1 MSGYPI
7 FINFAFVIELD
18 RHIEIL
24 LLSNDC
30 VILPGFGGFMAHH
43 VDARRDD
50 SDGSFLPPLRTIGF
64 NPKLT
69 LNDSLL
75 AQSYVEAYD
84 ISYPD
89 AVMRIED
96 EVRELRQ
103 HLENDGSYELNDIGI
118 LRMNVDGHYEFEP
131 CEAGILTP
139 TLYGLSSFEMRSIAD
154 INQELLAQMAADTQ
168 SAMPTLA
175 VETQPLS
182 EADDENSRGTSGSRQ
197 VALWRNL
204 AVACIA
210 LLVFLLVPAPL
221 ANNARLMESKIDTRL
236 LQRIMPKNVTVGE
249 ASVREAL
256 THRSNKSAPT
266 STGEGHAEM
275 GGQQKSGF
283 TLVLASRVTR
293 RNAADYVEQL
303 QKEGYQQAEVF
314 SRRNNTKV
322 IYGNYKTQGEAYRQL
337 NKMHDKA
344 PFAEAWVMEF

>member
-1 MSGYPI
+1 M
-7 FINFAFVIELD
+7 IELD

-30 VILPGFGGFMAHH
+30 VILPGFGGFMAHY
-43 VDARRDD
+43 VDAHRDD
-50 SDGSFLPPLRTIGF
+50 SDGTFLPPLRTIGF
-64 NPKLT
+64 NPKLI

-103 HLENDGSYELNDIGI
+103 HLENDGSYELNDIGL
-118 LRMNVDGHYEFEP
+118 LRMNDDGNYEFEP

-139 TLYGLSSFEMRSIAD
+139 SLYGLSSFEMKSIAY
-154 INQELLAQMAADTQ
+154 INQELMAQLAIEEKPAVAALT
-168 SAMPTLA
+168 
-175 VETQPLS
+175 VETLS
-182 EADDENSRGTSGSRQ
+182 LAETTEAATGEASGNRQ

-221 ANNARLMESKIDTRL
+221 VNNTRLMEGKVDTEL
-236 LQRIMPKNVTVGE
+236 LQRIMPKNVTTGE
-249 ASVREAL
+249 TSVREAVA
-256 THRSNKSAPT
+256 HRNAKPAMPT
-266 STGEGHAEM
+266 AAEKPV
-275 GGQQKSGF
+275 GVASDEKSGF

-293 RNAADYVEQL
+293 RNAASYVEQL
-303 QKEGYQQAEVF
+303 RKKGYDEAEVYT
-314 SRRNNTKV
+314 RRKNTKV

-337 NKMHDKA
+337 NKMHDEA

>member
-1 MSGYPI
+1 
-7 FINFAFVIELD
+7 
-18 RHIEIL
+18 
-24 LLSNDC
+24 
-30 VILPGFGGFMAHH
+30 MAHH

-96 EVRELRQ
+96 EVRELKQ
-103 HLENDGSYELNDIGI
+103 HLENDGSYELNDIGQ
-118 LRMNVDGHYEFEP
+118 LRMNDDGHYEFEP

-139 TLYGLSSFEMRSIAD
+139 SLYGLSSFELRSVAD
-154 INQELLAQMAADTQ
+154 INQELAAQLAAEEKQAL
-168 SAMPTLA
+168 PTLT
-175 VETQPLS
+175 VESTSLS
-182 EADDENSRGTSGSRQ
+182 TTAEEETLEAAGSRQ

-221 ANNARLMESKIDTRL
+221 ANNSRLLESKIDTGL
-236 LQRIMPKNVTVGE
+236 LQRIMPKNFTVGE
-249 ASVREAL
+249 TSIREAVA
-256 THRSNKSAPT
+256 HRNDRPSATAAEAMPAEVS
-266 STGEGHAEM
+266 STD
-275 GGQQKSGF
+275 KRGF
-283 TLVLASRVTR
+283 TLVLASKVSQ
-293 RNAADYVEQL
+293 RNASEYVEKL
-303 QKEGYQQAEVF
+303 HKDGFEEAEVF
-314 SRRNNTKV
+314 TRRKNTKV

-337 NKMHDKA
+337 NQLHGKA

>member
-1 MSGYPI
+1 LSGCPI

-50 SDGSFLPPLRTIGF
+50 SDGCFLPPLRTIGF

-154 INQELLAQMAADTQ
+154 INQELLVQMAAETQ

-175 VETQPLS
+175 VETQLLA
-182 EADDENSRGTSGSRQ
+182 EAGDEDCRETSGSRQ

-249 ASVREAL
+249 AGVREAL
-256 THRSNKSAPT
+256 AHRSNKLAQT
-266 STGEGHAEM
+266 STGDGEAKT

-293 RNAADYVEQL
+293 RNAASYVEQL
-303 QKEGYQQAEVF
+303 QKEGYQQVEVF
-314 SRRNNTKV
+314 TRRSNTKV
-322 IYGNYKTQGEAYRQL
+322 IYGNYKTRGEAYRQL
-337 NKMHDKA
+337 KKMHDKA